1 MTESTG
7 EAQMKINIRQSSGEQ
22 FEVSVAAD
30 ASVAELKKACE
41 GDCKLAPESQRLI
54 FKGKCRV

>member
-1 MTESTG
+1 
-7 EAQMKINIRQSSGEQ
+7 MKINIRQSSGEQ